1 MESWQP
7 GGSGGAQYPGRV
19 QQELRHS
26 EQRRME
32 LQKMLKTLHRD
43 QRLMRVS
50 ELQAQWHEVSERE
63 RRARLRNQQLLR
75 DFQRVEE
82 AMGELSE
89 HNAAMSRIRTEY
101 ERQLEKRFPRWQ
113 KKLEEKWRAAQQSKQ
128 QAEWSSEPYVLKP
141 ALHNFVPGGESWREG
156 VPNPRA
162 GAPQHSNT
170 GLAGRSYI
178 QSPSNHQVPWLG
190 DFLAKTNPFQN
201 YGVAPS
207 ADPLA
212 QGGPGREAINDPR
225 RRFQSL
231 QEPASY
237 LCQQNAFQWDSP
249 LDSPHVGQTNPK
261 IPFPSGLGGRLG
273 RQSRVEAERA
283 ARPRASPSSGD
294 SAAERGSRRSS
305 RATKP
310 AVLQETLPRAKR
322 WERMAS
328 EPHELDVKPVRL
340 LSAGVDLSE
349 NSSVSGD
356 TGSEQSW
363 RVRER
368 KKERRNAGKG
378 RTSREESIS
387 EESISEASQQPP
399 EEYGQL
405 ASSNGN
411 SRSEKRVSERGL
423 EEWDKEGRPVN
434 ITTAFPGTQT
444 GTPSRSESEESEK
457 LGRRDSQEQGEISL
471 EKEVAL
477 VNGRIV
483 SMGREEKRGEGI
495 REEGDSLG
503 TDEEGEAVYSGEEQ
517 LDPVEPSRES
527 CLGNI
532 KDGGVGEDLGSPV
545 AMAVVDSAK
554 ANTEEEPEIGC
565 KDSEA
570 TREVEEMEMGKES
583 EMFGEEP
590 SGDESEGSGKEEGG
604 RQGGEG
610 QQEGGGEG
618 EEEGSEE
625 EEEPEE
631 SEEGEEEAGD
641 EEESEEEKEE
651 VPEEERSGEGCD
663 GTDSEDEIVTSRN
676 RTMPSESL
684 GEQIDAEVQLDRTG
698 GAALAV
704 SDEGG
709 GGTESSDEEGER
721 GGSEAVESEGEEEG
735 DEIEALLAP
744 REDNTDER
752 FPGVSRADEESTR
765 RGDGRIGEEKE
776 TPAQCSP
783 AQTQLEEHMEGGE
796 HQRVKNEKTFLVKP
810 KELWRNSE
818 DSDLGTD
825 PSPRPPHTERAGGGD
840 EFDDFYD

>member
-1 MESWQP
+1 MGRSPVCPCWLLAAPLISCKPVQSQWTPGLGWGRGRERMESRQP

-19 QQELRHS
+19 QQELRH
-26 EQRRME
+26 RM
-32 LQKMLKTLHRD
+32 H
-43 QRLMRVS
+43 VS
-50 ELQAQWHEVSERE
+50 ELQAQRREVSERE

-128 QAEWSSEPYVLKP
+128 AEWSSESYVLKP
-141 ALHNFVPGGESWREG
+141 ALHNFVPGEESWREG

-162 GAPQHSNT
+162 GAPQHSYT

-178 QSPSNHQVPWLG
+178 PSPSNHQVPWLG

-201 YGVAPS
+201 YGVAPP
-207 ADPLA
+207 AAPQA

-225 RRFQSL
+225 RGFQAL

-237 LCQQNAFQWDSP
+237 LCQQNTFQWDSP
-249 LDSPHVGQTNPK
+249 LDSPHIGQTNPK
-261 IPFPSGLGGRLG
+261 IPFPSGLGGSLG
-273 RQSRVEAERA
+273 RQSQVETERA

-305 RATKP
+305 QATKP

-322 WERMAS
+322 GERMAS
-328 EPHELDVKPVRL
+328 EPHKLDVKPVQL

-349 NSSVSGD
+349 NSSVSDD

-378 RTSREESIS
+378 RSSREESIS
-387 EESISEASQQPP
+387 EESISEASQQPH

-423 EEWDKEGRPVN
+423 EEWDKEGRPVT

-444 GTPSRSESEESEK
+444 GTPSGSESEESEK

-471 EKEVAL
+471 EKKAAL
-477 VNGRIV
+477 MNGKIV

-495 REEGDSLG
+495 WEEGDSLG
-503 TDEEGEAVYSGEEQ
+503 IDEEGEAVYSGEEQ
-517 LDPVEPSRES
+517 LDLVEPSRES

-545 AMAVVDSAK
+545 AMVVVDSAK
-554 ANTEEEPEIGC
+554 ANTEKETEIGC

-583 EMFGEEP
+583 KILGEEP

-604 RQGGEG
+604 RQAGEG
-610 QQEGGGEG
+610 QEEGGGEG

-641 EEESEEEKEE
+641 EEESEEERSGEEEEKEE

-663 GTDSEDEIVTSRN
+663 GTDSEDEIVASRN
-676 RTMPSESL
+676 RTMLSESL

-698 GAALAV
+698 GIV
-704 SDEGG
+704 
-709 GGTESSDEEGER
+709 
-721 GGSEAVESEGEEEG
+721 
-735 DEIEALLAP
+735 
-744 REDNTDER
+744 
-752 FPGVSRADEESTR
+752 
-765 RGDGRIGEEKE
+765 
-776 TPAQCSP
+776 
-783 AQTQLEEHMEGGE
+783 
-796 HQRVKNEKTFLVKP
+796 
-810 KELWRNSE
+810 
-818 DSDLGTD
+818 
-825 PSPRPPHTERAGGGD
+825 
-840 EFDDFYD
+840 